1 MSRFK
6 RYFKTLA
13 VLPLAVFLISC
24 SAEDQAEL
32 ENIVTRDPIDRKA
45 DLTRNEAE
53 AAIRPH
59 RPKAKEEGAQD
70 ISNVAV
76 KDIPIPPLSAVVL
89 APDAPE
95 INNEKRISLT
105 VTDTIELRD
114 VLLELARLAELEL
127 ALDPN
132 IKGGIIL
139 SVKNRKVG
147 EVLEMVSDLAD
158 LKYSVDNGVL
168 KVSRDLPYLVNYSVD
183 YLNIKRNSKGSIDT
197 KTQAGS
203 SGGGGGGSSS
213 SSSSGGSSS
222 GGSSSSGGGGGG
234 SSSNSFNS
242 GSSNQIDTETD
253 GDLWGSIEKNVDT
266 ILKSQ
271 FANLAINDDEQ
282 ASTANTSSSG
292 TQASTGGGRAGA
304 SSYSINKQAGIIS
317 VMTTYR
323 RHKAIKEYLDMV
335 MSSMSAQVLIEAK
348 VLEVSLNDSYASGI
362 DWTLARGKFAT
373 GAHFPFTLSSNSG
386 TFLDNTVFTGVL
398 GSSSSIGFSHSTND
412 VLSFLNGFG
421 LTRTL
426 SNPRITIQ
434 NNQQAVLTFAKN
446 EAYFTLSVTSGSTTS
461 AGGTSTTNP
470 TTITSSLET
479 IPIGVILALQPSV
492 NLESQEVTLHIRPTL
507 TSKVG
512 EVEDP
517 AVKINAIA
525 LAGTNNNAL
534 SQQIAALTSKVPVV
548 QVREL
553 DTVLKAK
560 SGDVM
565 VIGGL
570 IQHVDNNADV
580 GVPFLSS
587 IPLLGNAVKKVEK
600 KTSVVETVI
609 LMTAKIITPRSNY
622 HPQDKKLYDTFTQ
635 DPRPFAF

>member
-1 MSRFK
+1 MSNFK
-6 RYFKTLA
+6 RYLKTLI
-13 VLPLAVFLISC
+13 VLPLAVLLISC

-32 ENIVTRDPIDRKA
+32 ENIVKRDPIDRKA

-59 RPKAKEEGAQD
+59 RPKAKEEGAND
-70 ISNVAV
+70 ASNSAV

-132 IKGGIIL
+132 IKGGVIL

-203 SGGGGGGSSS
+203 SGGGGGGSSGGSSGS
-213 SSSSGGSSS
+213 SSSGSSGGSSS
-222 GGSSSSGGGGGG
+222 GGGGG

-242 GSSNQIDTETD
+242 GSTNKIDTETES
-253 GDLWGSIEKNVDT
+253 DLWTSVEQNIDS

-271 FANLAINDDEQ
+271 FANLAINDDEV
-282 ASTANTSSSG
+282 ATTAAASSSG
-292 TQASTGGGRAGA
+292 QSTSGSGRSGA
-304 SSYSINKQAGIIS
+304 SSYSINKQAGIVS

-348 VLEVSLNDSYASGI
+348 VLEVSLNDSYATGI
-362 DWTLARGKFAT
+362 DWTLARGAFSTKAK
-373 GAHFPFTLSSNSG
+373 FPFGLSTNGG
-386 TFLDNTVFTGVL
+386 TFLDNSVFTGVL
-398 GSSSSIGFSHSTND
+398 GSAGSIGFQHSTND
-412 VLSFLNGFG
+412 VLNFLNGFG

-479 IPIGVILALQPSV
+479 IPIGVILALQPSI

-512 EVEDP
+512 DVEDP
-517 AVKINAIA
+517 AVKLNAIA
-525 LAGTNNNAL
+525 LAGSGSDEL
-534 SQQIAALTSKVPVV
+534 SEQIAALTSKVPVV

-565 VIGGL
+565 IIGGL
-570 IQHVDNNADV
+570 IQHIDNNADV
-580 GVPFLSS
+580 GVPFLSN